1 MIRRAALPVLSL
13 AFSAA
18 MVHAMAGTTF
28 AAANAEC
35 DNLQLNDN
43 SWVVA
48 DQSVAP
54 SGPWISKVAGS
65 ISLYDY
71 ALCYRSVPVNP
82 LMTGSGAWVAIEG
95 PHTGG
100 AMGGNSIVQVGY
112 WKCAESEACGV
123 SGIPST
129 QYNRVVYFYAFGNAD
144 DLFHQ
149 PYPQSLGLATTS
161 STFEVALRYYANGTR
176 QWEFIIDGVVR
187 KVIDDSWR
195 TWNREKVQVGNEVW
209 NEGDQMGGRPP
220 SGSDP
225 GNKQKFRNIT
235 WYNGTTRTGLSSGV
249 YRPPAHCYPWAQWQT
264 YSSASWDMWTNL
276 NHGDC

>member
-1 MIRRAALPVLSL
+1 MKRLAHAWLSL
-13 AFSAA
+13 AVLLALTLAA
-18 MVHAMAGTTF
+18 VGT
-28 AAANAEC
+28 AAAATNAEC

-43 SWVVA
+43 SWVVRDA
-48 DQSVAP
+48 SVAP
-54 SGPWISKVAGS
+54 SGPWVSKVTGS

-71 ALCYRSVPVNP
+71 ALCYRNVAVNP
-82 LMTGSGAWVAIEG
+82 LMTGSGAWIAIEG

-100 AMGGNSIVQVGY
+100 GMGGNSIIQVGY

-129 QYNRVVYFYAFGNAD
+129 QYGRVVYFYAFGNAD
-144 DLFHQ
+144 DVFHQ
-149 PYPQSLGLATTS
+149 PHPQSLGLATTS
-161 STFEVALRYYANGTR
+161 SSFEVALRYLSNGTR

-209 NEGDQMGGRPP
+209 NEGDQLGGRPP

-235 WYNGTTRTGLSSGV
+235 WYNGTTQTGLPGAV
-249 YRPPAHCYPWAQWQT
+249 YRSGHCYPWASWQT
-264 YSSASWDMWTNL
+264 LSSAAWDAWTNL
-276 NHGDC
+276 NHTNC